1 MMMRFTLKEIV
12 EYLNQSMLDGGTYLL
27 DIPADF
33 CGDADFMVTGLAT
46 LSNATSSQLS
56 FLAKS
61 PYRGQLQTTDAG
73 AVILSLA
80 DRNKFVGPAIVVSDP
95 YLAFAQLTHLFDIRA
110 SEVIGIHPTAVISA
124 SATIGQHVSIGAF
137 VVIEDD
143 VEVGDHTVLVSS
155 VHLGRGAVVGAYGWL
170 GHGVTIHHG
179 CQVGDKVRI
188 HAGAVIGAEG
198 FGFATRK
205 GQWHRI
211 VQLGRVIIGDGV
223 RIGAN
228 TTIDRGALDD
238 TVIGEGVIID
248 NLVQVGHNTVIG
260 AHTAIAAGTGVAGSV
275 TIGSH
280 CIIGG
285 LVGIAGHLE
294 ITDRV
299 HITGMSMITGTIKES
314 GSYSSGSAYEKTS
327 SWRKNAVRVRN
338 LGEMAAEI
346 KELQVALK
354 RLESQLSNL

>member
-1 MMMRFTLKEIV
+1 MTRLTLKEIA
-12 EYLNQSMLDGGTYLL
+12 EYLNQSMIDWGTSSLDVSAVVSG
-27 DIPADF
+27 DPDF
-33 CGDADFMVTGLAT
+33 VVTGLGT
-46 LSNATSSQLS
+46 LSNAGSSHLS

-61 PYRGQLQTTDAG
+61 HYRGQLQTTGAG
-73 AVILSLA
+73 AMLVNLA
-80 DRNKFVGPAIVVSDP
+80 ERNSFAGPAVVVSDP
-95 YLAFAQLTHLFDIRA
+95 YLAFAQLTNLFDQTA
-110 SEVIGIHPTAVISA
+110 TVVTGVHPTAVISP
-124 SATIGQHVSIGAF
+124 SATIGQHVSIGPF
-137 VVIEDD
+137 VVVEDD
-143 VEVGDHTVLVSS
+143 VQIGDHTVIVSA
-155 VHLGRGAVVGAYGWL
+155 VHLGRGTVVGVHCWL
-170 GHGVTIHHG
+170 GHAVTIHHG
-179 CQVGDKVRI
+179 CKIGDKVRI

-198 FGFATRK
+198 FGFAPAK

-238 TVIGEGVIID
+238 TVIGEGVIMD
-248 NLVQVGHNTVIG
+248 NQVQVGHNTTIG
-260 AHTAIAAGTGVAGSV
+260 AHTAIAAGTGIAGSV
-275 TIGSH
+275 KIGSH

-327 SWRKNAVRVRN
+327 SWRKNAVRVRH
-338 LGEMAAEI
+338 LGEMSAEI

-354 RLESQLSNL
+354 RLELRLSNL

>member
-1 MMMRFTLKEIV
+1 MRLTLKEIA
-12 EYLNQSMLDGGTYLL
+12 EYLNQSVLDRGTSPL
-27 DIPADF
+27 DVSAVISGDPDF
-33 CGDADFMVTGLAT
+33 VVTGLAT
-46 LSNATSSQLS
+46 LSNARTSHLS

-61 PYRGQLQTTDAG
+61 QYRVQLQTTDAG
-73 AVILSLA
+73 AMLLNLA
-80 DRNKFVGPAIVVSDP
+80 DRDIFAGSAIVVSDP
-95 YLAFAQLTHLFDIRA
+95 YAAFAQLTHLFDQSPA
-110 SEVIGIHPTAVISA
+110 EVIGIHETAVISA
-124 SATIGQHVSIGAF
+124 SATIGQNVSIGAF

-143 VEVGDHTVLVSS
+143 VQVGDNTVLVSA
-155 VHLGRGAVVGAYGWL
+155 VHLGRGAVVGAHGWL

-179 CQVGDKVRI
+179 CRIGNNVRI

-198 FGFATRK
+198 FGFAPAK

-211 VQLGRVIIGDGV
+211 VQLGSVIVGDGV

-238 TVIGEGVIID
+238 TVIAEGVIID
-248 NLVQVGHNTVIG
+248 NLVQIGHNTQIG

-275 TIGSH
+275 KIGSH

-285 LVGIAGHLE
+285 LVGIAGHLD

-299 HITGMSMITGTIKES
+299 HITGMSMITGTITES

-327 SWRKNAVRVRN
+327 SWRKNAVRVRH
-338 LGEMAAEI
+338 LGEMVSEI

>member
-1 MMMRFTLKEIV
+1 MKSFTLEDITQ
-12 EYLNQSMLDGGTYLL
+12 YLNQQTVGRGGDPLAVSA
-27 DIPADF
+27 IIS
-33 CGDADFMVTGLAT
+33 GDPNLVITGLSSLTNANA
-46 LSNATSSQLS
+46 SNLG
-56 FLAKS
+56 FLANS
-61 PYRGQLQTTDAG
+61 QYRGQLQTTNAG
-73 AVILSLA
+73 AVLVTSA
-80 DRNKFVGPAIVVSDP
+80 DRDAFARSAIIVPNP
-95 YLAFAQLTHLFDIRA
+95 YLAFAQLTHLFDPFVA
-110 SEVIGIHPTAVISA
+110 TEKTIHSTAVISPNA
-124 SATIGQHVSIGAF
+124 KIGRNVSIGAF

-143 VEVGDHTVLVSS
+143 VQIGDDTVLVSS
-155 VHLGRGAVVGAYGWL
+155 VHIGRGVVVGMSCWI

-179 CQVGDKVRI
+179 CQLGNQVRI

-198 FGFATRK
+198 FGFATAE

-211 VQLGRVIIGDGV
+211 VQLGRVVIGDSV

-238 TVIGEGVIID
+238 TTIGDGVIID
-248 NLVQVGHNTVIG
+248 NLVQIGHNVNIG
-260 AHTAIAAGTGVAGSV
+260 AHTAIAAGTGIAGSV
-275 TIGSH
+275 KVGSH

-327 SWRKNAVRVRN
+327 TWRKNAVRVRH
-338 LGEMAAEI
+338 LGEMAAQI
-346 KELQVALK
+346 KELQVTLK
-354 RLESQLSNL
+354 RLESQLGNQ